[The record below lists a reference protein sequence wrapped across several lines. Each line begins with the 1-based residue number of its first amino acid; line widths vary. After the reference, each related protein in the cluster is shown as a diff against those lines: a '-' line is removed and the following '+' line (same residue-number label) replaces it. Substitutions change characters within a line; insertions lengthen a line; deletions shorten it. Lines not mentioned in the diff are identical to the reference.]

1 MLVKVTDPAG
11 VAAEADHDPLGQW
24 MSIADSTGERWQLER
39 GLIDRVRRLRTPTGE
54 HEATYTAEGLLAS
67 TSSSDGRTRDIRYTA
82 AGRIASIAEGG
93 QWIEYRYDP
102 AGRMSGVNS
111 GTGWWQFEH
120 DANGRMVRRVSP
132 AGRVQRYEHD
142 GRGFLASI
150 TVGDEQ
156 WSFDHDPRGRLVALT
171 DPTGRTST
179 FAYDQRG
186 RMVASSDPGGVALRY
201 TYDGRGRVAELLDA
215 AGGALSYDYNA
226 FHQLTAITDQLGR
239 SINAT
244 YDRAGRYLGTS
255 YVDPRPDRPTV
266 PGLAEIGADV
276 PADVG
281 ALVSGGTGVVRRTE
295 SPDGLVTTWDLASGA
310 TVELERDADG
320 FAAVLTSPGFLRRWV
335 RDDCGRILAVTDEI
349 DGAVRVTTLDR
360 DGAGR
365 IVRQDVDGEVTEF
378 GYGAAGELI
387 ARSGAGGDARWE
399 YDELGRLRR
408 ETTPE
413 LERRFRYDAAHE
425 LVELIETA
433 AGAEPVVTTFEY
445 DARGRRVRASGASD
459 IIYVWGDRTLAA
471 VVVDGDVRRYRSD
484 DAGRLTA
491 VDDTAVQWDERSGTY
506 QPSAIGDEAIIT
518 VDATTAGG
526 VDPDG
531 RITWRPFTVADAWG
545 GGSSHGAR
553 WHEYYGVEADG
564 LVWLGS
570 RPYDPT
576 TRQFLA
582 TDPQAPAPG
591 TAGGASPYT
600 YAANDPINL
609 FDPSGNSPISID
621 AFNDMRDRKTGPQ
634 WQNIATVAIAVV
646 AVAVTIAT
654 AGAAGPIA
662 TILIGTAI
670 GAASGA
676 ASGFARE
683 GLESWT
689 HVGDGEFNG
698 ETIIKD
704 TLTGAAGG
712 AFGAGVGIGFSAAAK
727 GLSVSMPT
735 LTRVITSRGGS
746 VIEEAVGGFGEGVMG
761 ETYDVTLPKNWGA
774 DGQWDNGSIV
784 QNTVISAGAGGA
796 FHGLHAPGHGGI
808 PHRWRRPVG
817 DQRRLARTQPR
828 VAAPRHLGRPE
839 RRGLEPER
847 RQHARQW

>member
-1 MLVKVTDPAG
+1 MRSP
-11 VAAEADHDPLGQW
+11 
-24 MSIADSTGERWQLER
+24 
-39 GLIDRVRRLRTPTGE
+39 
-54 HEATYTAEGLLAS
+54 
-67 TSSSDGRTRDIRYTA
+67 SSA
-82 AGRIASIAEGG
+82 
-93 QWIEYRYDP
+93 
-102 AGRMSGVNS
+102 
-111 GTGWWQFEH
+111 
-120 DANGRMVRRVSP
+120 
-132 AGRVQRYEHD
+132 
-142 GRGFLASI
+142 
-150 TVGDEQ
+150 
-156 WSFDHDPRGRLVALT
+156 
-171 DPTGRTST
+171 
-179 FAYDQRG
+179 
-186 RMVASSDPGGVALRY
+186 
-201 TYDGRGRVAELLDA
+201 
-215 AGGALSYDYNA
+215 
-226 FHQLTAITDQLGR
+226 
-239 SINAT
+239 
-244 YDRAGRYLGTS
+244 
-255 YVDPRPDRPTV
+255 
-266 PGLAEIGADV
+266 
-276 PADVG
+276 
-281 ALVSGGTGVVRRTE
+281 
-295 SPDGLVTTWDLASGA
+295 
-310 TVELERDADG
+310 
-320 FAAVLTSPGFLRRWV
+320 
-335 RDDCGRILAVTDEI
+335 
-349 DGAVRVTTLDR
+349 
-360 DGAGR
+360 
-365 IVRQDVDGEVTEF
+365 
-378 GYGAAGELI
+378 YGAAGELI

-433 AGAEPVVTTFEY
+433 TGAEPVVTTFEY

-491 VDDTAVQWDERSGTY
+491 VDDTAVQWDEHSGTY
-506 QPSAIGDEAIIT
+506 QPSAIGNEAIIT

-689 HVGDGEFNG
+689 HVGDGQFNG

-796 FHGLHAPGHGGI
+796 FHGLHAPGHGGSPTGGADPSATSVDSPAPNHGSL
-808 PHRWRRPVG
+808 PHGTSDAPNAAGSNPNGANTHASGDAGNHGGSQPGESGSHAGGDAGNHGGSQPGESGSHAGGDAGNHGGSQPGESGSHAGGDAGNHGGSQPGESGSHAGGDAGNHGGSQPGESGSHAGGDAGNHGGSQPGESGSHGGGDAGNHGGSQPGESGSHAGGDAGNHGGSQPGGDAGSHPRW
-817 DQRRLARTQPR
+817 
-828 VAAPRHLGRPE
+828 
-839 RRGLEPER
+839 
-847 RQHARQW
+847 